1 MPTYTAIL
9 HTLYKGGV
17 TGDGGSESHGSHP
30 SPVVTAVMELVKSVL
45 YAGDDTSCAALL
57 ADGSPLS
64 CRCGPAVVAES
75 LARLHARG
83 QGLCVDCPASRTADR
98 SLQGEPAGLSLYH
111 SLGNSVGK
119 LPRYP
124 CAISRVQG
132 SPWQGIVPNVRRT
145 VKAFCNTIQYNT
157 APWQRMLAVLVKY
170 GQSVMLTE

>member
-83 QGLCVDCPASRTADR
+83 QACALTAR
-98 SLQGEPAGLSLYH
+98 RPGQLTEAFRASLQACPCIIHLEIVWESCLDTPVLSAGCRGLPGRALY
-111 SLGNSVGK
+111 
-119 LPRYP
+119 PM
-124 CAISRVQG
+124 CD
-132 SPWQGIVPNVRRT
+132 
-145 VKAFCNTIQYNT
+145 
-157 APWQRMLAVLVKY
+157 VL
-170 GQSVMLTE
+170 